1 MSPRALTV
9 GLLGFC
15 LVLAALVTRNGAL
28 ALMALPFFA
37 YLGVGILRAPSP
49 AMIELA
55 AERFIEARQTGEGA
69 AVDVRVT
76 IRNAGARVSPVRLTE
91 TIQPGMT
98 LTGGSLE
105 RWADFVTGDTATL
118 SYSFTAAR
126 GTFRWQSLHV
136 AACDPFCL
144 FDTRFEIPAPGEI
157 LVRPLVKKFR
167 PFPLRPDSTL
177 HSPGTILADRGGSGT
192 DFWGVR
198 EYQAG
203 DPLRRLDWRR
213 TARHPHQFFTKEFEL
228 EEIAD
233 VGLIL
238 DARSRG
244 NVTRGDRSLVD
255 FALDA
260 TASLAELFLRRGN
273 RAGLL
278 ALGELMTVV
287 YPGYGRVQ
295 LNRILRGLADIRSD
309 GPSGPVSLEQAPLRI
324 FGSRALIVIVS
335 PLRTHDWQVFLR
347 LRARGHEGLL
357 ISPDPIDF
365 SRGGAAGDPI
375 TRHAVRT
382 ALLERR
388 LELRR
393 IARLG
398 VRVIDW
404 KVAEPL
410 APLVRNALRTA
421 RGERR

>member
-1 MSPRALTV
+1 
-9 GLLGFC
+9 
-15 LVLAALVTRNGAL
+15 
-28 ALMALPFFA
+28 
-37 YLGVGILRAPSP
+37 
-49 AMIELA
+49 
-55 AERFIEARQTGEGA
+55 
-69 AVDVRVT
+69 
-76 IRNAGARVSPVRLTE
+76 
-91 TIQPGMT
+91 
-98 LTGGSLE
+98 
-105 RWADFVTGDTATL
+105 
-118 SYSFTAAR
+118 
-126 GTFRWQSLHV
+126 
-136 AACDPFCL
+136 
-144 FDTRFEIPAPGEI
+144 
-157 LVRPLVKKFR
+157 
-167 PFPLRPDSTL
+167 
-177 HSPGTILADRGGSGT
+177 
-192 DFWGVR
+192 VR

-233 VGLIL
+233 IGLIL
-238 DARSRG
+238 DARARS
-244 NVTRGDRSLVD
+244 NVISDDDCLVD
-255 FALDA
+255 HALDA

-273 RAGLL
+273 RAGLVIV
-278 ALGELMTVV
+278 GEVMTAV

-309 GPSGPVSLEQAPLRI
+309 ASATPLSLERVPLRM

-335 PLRTHDWQVFLR
+335 PLSTHDRQVFQR

-365 SRGGAAGDPI
+365 RMRGAEDPF